1 MACPTPIRLQPREPK
16 TSAAPAEPR
25 AARAKAP
32 KAAKPPKVVDANA
45 PLSKTMLF
53 VGGLPE
59 TIGTDE
65 LKAKFE
71 KFGELSDAFG
81 ALRHLRPSIPVDTA
95 TPPASRPSATRFDT
109 RKGTKRQTSLLPLL
123 TVCSVVCVL
132 RRGRF
137 AVAAHCNALQQSV
150 AKLTMPQRS
159 GLQ

>member
-1 MACPTPIRLQPREPK
+1 MRCRAPLASLPFRLQPREPREPK

-81 ALRHLRPSIPVDTA
+81 ALRHLRSIHFCLYRYSA
-95 TPPASRPSATRFDT
+95 ASRPPPLVLIHEKA
-109 RKGTKRQTSLLPLL
+109 RKG
-123 TVCSVVCVL
+123 
-132 RRGRF
+132 RR
-137 AVAAHCNALQQSV
+137 
-150 AKLTMPQRS
+150 RS
-159 GLQ
+159 YRC